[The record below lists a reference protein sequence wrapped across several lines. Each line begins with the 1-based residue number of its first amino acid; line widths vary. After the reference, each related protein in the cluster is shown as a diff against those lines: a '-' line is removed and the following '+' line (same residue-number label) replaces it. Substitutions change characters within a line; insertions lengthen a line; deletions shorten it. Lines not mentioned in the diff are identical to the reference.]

1 MNKPTEYTKTVSHRG
16 RKLAV
21 LRYKETEIVEDEDY
35 LKRVIEAWR
44 ATKGPIGY
52 TTFTSI
58 QGYTHLPYDIIFGVL
73 KWLHKTNPYAVIFSV
88 ERMGKCV
95 YFKLVPSEMDKK
107 L

>member
-1 MNKPTEYTKTVSHRG
+1 MSKLTEYTRTVSRRG
-16 RKLAV
+16 RKLAI
-21 LRYKETEIVEDEDY
+21 LHYKETDIVEDEDY

-44 ATKGPIGY
+44 ATKSPTGY
-52 TTFTSI
+52 TTFTSV
-58 QGYTHLPYDIIFGVL
+58 QGYTHLPYNTIFGVL

-95 YFKLVPSEMDKK
+95 YFKLVTTEMNKK